1 MGIIVVVERD
11 PFPLL
16 PFTAND
22 ACTLSAKVRCL
33 RPAMAVSVGAAL
45 RPLKEDMPY
54 PEEEGMRAVR
64 LMPLAFT
71 PTTGAHAALS
81 EKTLTGP

>member
-1 MGIIVVVERD
+1 M
-11 PFPLL
+11 
-16 PFTAND
+16 
-22 ACTLSAKVRCL
+22 
-33 RPAMAVSVGAAL
+33 

-71 PTTGAHAALS
+71 PTTGAHAALI
-81 EKTLTGP
+81 EKTLIGP